1 MVGKRNIVDRLNP
14 MDALFVDAEDQDP
27 HASMSIGSIAVFDGA
42 APSHGEFIA
51 HLAERLPLVPRYR
64 QKLRAVPF
72 RLGRPVWVDD
82 PNFDLGY
89 HARRTALPPPGGDEQ
104 LSSLMGRVM
113 SQRLDRDHPLWEY
126 WLIEGL
132 ARNRWALISKVHH
145 CMVDGIS
152 GADLYR
158 VIFDFEPEPSAP
170 ATGGLPAPDGSGPG
184 RPGNRPVAAEPSGP
198 QLAAQAA
205 LDMVVMPLRGIVA
218 LTSSVAANPG
228 RALQQAV
235 DTTRAAGNLA
245 RYVRPAPGSTLSGHI
260 GKQRRYRVA
269 RASLDDVAAIRRQLG
284 GTVNDVVLAAISG
297 GYRAL
302 LLNRGDEP
310 QPHAVPSLIPVS
322 LRAAG
327 EESIYENRISAVV
340 ANLPVHIA
348 DPVERLA
355 AVREELSTLK
365 ASKEAILGAQLI
377 TLGRYIPFPLTSQ
390 WIRLM
395 FSLPQRE
402 IVTVTTNVPGP
413 QQPLYGLGR
422 RLLEIVPYVPIAT
435 TLRTGIAVFS
445 YCGGLTFGITG
456 DFTTSPDLEVLARG
470 IEQDVSDLLRAA
482 SGGRGHSRKGARSV
496 PTKKRQRRA
505 DLGPGR
511 KPVTPGPGRHP

>member
-1 MVGKRNIVDRLNP
+1 VDRLNP

-27 HASMSIGSIAVFDGA
+27 RTSMSIGSIAVFEGA
-42 APSHGEFIA
+42 APSHREFMA

-64 QKLRAVPF
+64 QKLRTVPF

-82 PNFDLGY
+82 PSFDLSY
-89 HARRTALPPPGGDEQ
+89 HARRTALPAPGSDEQ
-104 LSSLMGRVM
+104 LSGLMGRVM

-126 WLIEGL
+126 WLVEGL
-132 ARNRWALISKVHH
+132 AKDRWALISKIHH

-152 GADLYR
+152 GADLYQ
-158 VIFDFEPEPSAP
+158 VIFDFEPEPAAP
-170 ATGGLPAPDGSGPG
+170 ATGGLQVPDGNGP
-184 RPGNRPVAAEPSGP
+184 PDADNRRVAAEPSGP

-205 LDMVVMPLRGIVA
+205 LDMAVVPLRGIVA
-218 LTSSVAANPG
+218 LTSAVAANPG
-228 RALQQAV
+228 RALQQAAE
-235 DTTRAAGNLA
+235 TGRAVGNLA
-245 RYVRPAPGSTLSGHI
+245 RYLVPAPGSSLSGQI
-260 GKQRRYRVA
+260 GRQRRYSVA
-269 RASLDDVAAIRRQLG
+269 RASLEDVQAIRRLLG

-297 GYRAL
+297 GFRAL
-302 LLNRGDEP
+302 LLSRGDEP

-348 DPVERLA
+348 DAAERLA

-365 ASKEAILGAQLI
+365 ASKEAIIGAELIALGH
-377 TLGRYIPFPLTSQ
+377 YVPFPLTSQ

-413 QQPLYGLGR
+413 RQPLYGLGR

-445 YCGGLTFGITG
+445 YCGSLTFGITG
-456 DFTTSPDLEVLARG
+456 DFTTNPDLDVLARG
-470 IEQDVSDLLRAA
+470 IEQDVSDLLRVA
-482 SGGRGHSRKGARSV
+482 SDRRVGRAFRAKARVELDPELARSIGDY
-496 PTKKRQRRA
+496 RR
-505 DLGPGR
+505 
-511 KPVTPGPGRHP
+511 